1 MRNDRE
7 IGIFGDPTGCFCVV
21 IYISWENVCLD
32 GEKGMSPA
40 LKPYP
45 DWATNKI
52 HEMDNTTKIVST
64 FRIRVDECDRLWVLD
79 TGLADI
85 LGKAEQITPPKI
97 LIYDL
102 KTDKVRGDTLTFVER
117 TNTCRT
123 NAKS

>member
-1 MRNDRE
+1 
-7 IGIFGDPTGCFCVV
+7 
-21 IYISWENVCLD
+21 
-32 GEKGMSPA
+32 MSPA

-52 HEMDNTTKIVST
+52 HEKDNSTKIVST

-102 KTDKVRGDTLTFVER
+102 KTDKVRGDTLTSAER
-117 TNTCRT
+117 ANTCRT

>member
-1 MRNDRE
+1 
-7 IGIFGDPTGCFCVV
+7 
-21 IYISWENVCLD
+21 
-32 GEKGMSPA
+32 MSPA

-52 HEMDNTTKIVST
+52 LDKDNATKIVST

-102 KTDKVRGDTLTFVER
+102 NTDKVRGKRAHAHACGADP
-117 TNTCRT
+117 
-123 NAKS
+123 KS

>member
-1 MRNDRE
+1 
-7 IGIFGDPTGCFCVV
+7 
-21 IYISWENVCLD
+21 
-32 GEKGMSPA
+32 MSPA

-52 HEMDNTTKIVST
+52 HEQDNTTKIVST

-117 TNTCRT
+117 ANTCRT
-123 NAKS
+123 NAKKKYDVQRSFL